1 MRIES
6 MDLVPYA
13 LPFAEPYVTARG
25 RLDKREMLLVRL
37 HAEGLVGFGEAAP
50 LALRGGSTLTQ
61 IAIDLVRCRDALI
74 GARVEHDPGAQAE
87 DIVGPRASAQA
98 RLAIELACLDLLTKA
113 RGLPLHELFGERG
126 QPVRCNATLGA
137 GAAGD
142 VAAKAREWADQGFET
157 FKLKAGVDGDV
168 EQVRAVR
175 DAVPQD
181 ARIRVDANGTWSV
194 DEAAE
199 RLDAMGPLELA
210 EQPVA
215 TLAEMRA
222 LRKRTKTR
230 LAADESVNTVA
241 EGREAA
247 PVCHAATVKLAKV
260 GSVRTAFA
268 IASELPVY
276 LSSALDGPV
285 GIAAAAH
292 VAQALPGDLA
302 HGLATSLLFADT
314 IASRECVVEGGHL
327 HLTGAPGLGVEIDEA
342 ALARCRIALG

>member
-1 MRIES
+1 MQIES
-6 MDLVPYA
+6 MEVVPYA

-25 RLDKREMLLVRL
+25 RLERRELLLVRL
-37 HAEGLVGFGEAAP
+37 HAGGLVGLGEAAP
-50 LALRGGSTLTQ
+50 LALRGGNTLAE
-61 IAIDLVRCRDALI
+61 IAADLDRCRHVLV

-87 DIVGPRASAQA
+87 EMVGHGASAQA
-98 RLAIELACLDLLTKA
+98 RLAVELACLDLLTKA

-126 QPVRCNATLGA
+126 QPVRCNATLVA
-137 GAAGD
+137 GAAD
-142 VAAKAREWADQGFET
+142 QVAAKAREWAGRGFDT
-157 FKLKAGVDGDV
+157 FKLKCGVDGDV

-175 DAVPQD
+175 DAVPEG

-194 DEAAE
+194 DEAAA

-215 TLAEMRA
+215 TLAHMRA
-222 LRKRTKTR
+222 LRERTKTK
-230 LAADESVNTVA
+230 LAADESVVTVA
-241 EGREAA
+241 DARAA
-247 PVCHAATVKLAKV
+247 AAVCDAATVKLAKV

-292 VAQALPGDLA
+292 VALALPGDFA
-302 HGLATSLLFADT
+302 HGLATSVLFADT
-314 IASRECVVEGGHL
+314 IASRECHVDGGEL
-327 HLTGAPGLGVEIDEA
+327 HLTGGPGLGVEIDDD
-342 ALARCRIALG
+342 ALDRHRIDLG